1 MRGRYDQQSEHLEAV
16 GSKEAYV
23 DLGHGFCAAMLPAD
37 TPAGAGGGGYA
48 ALVAVCGCDLP
59 AGDGSNRRGKFADR
73 EGSQCVARG
82 WFSAWGVLEKIL
94 ITFLDDVD
102 LDVHHSIHLRRSK

>member
-23 DLGHGFCAAMLPAD
+23 DRGDGFCAAML
-37 TPAGAGGGGYA
+37 
-48 ALVAVCGCDLP
+48 
-59 AGDGSNRRGKFADR
+59 
-73 EGSQCVARG
+73 
-82 WFSAWGVLEKIL
+82 LEKIL